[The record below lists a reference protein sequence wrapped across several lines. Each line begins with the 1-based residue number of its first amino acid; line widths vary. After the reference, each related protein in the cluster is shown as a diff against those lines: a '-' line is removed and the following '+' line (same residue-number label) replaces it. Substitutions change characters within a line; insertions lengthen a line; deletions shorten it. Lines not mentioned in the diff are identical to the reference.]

1 MKIRFSVI
9 PAGEE
14 VSINEEIE
22 INCSYQDIG
31 FHYKVMT
38 EIFRLY
44 PGGQV
49 VGYGKGEAEG
59 EEAV

>member
-1 MKIRFSVI
+1 SVI